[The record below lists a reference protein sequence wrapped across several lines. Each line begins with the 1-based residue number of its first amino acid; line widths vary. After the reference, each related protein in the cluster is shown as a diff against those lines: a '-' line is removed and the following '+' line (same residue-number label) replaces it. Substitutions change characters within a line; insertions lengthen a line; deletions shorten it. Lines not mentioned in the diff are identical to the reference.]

1 MSIFLEIHP
10 DNPQPR
16 HIKQAAGIIRAGGI
30 VAYPTD
36 SCYALGCQIGDKN
49 AMGRIRKI
57 READKNHHFTLVC
70 SDLSEISQFA
80 RVSNPAYRI
89 LKAHTPGPY
98 TFILRATGEVPKRL
112 QHPRRKTIGI
122 RVPDNEICRA
132 LLAELGEPLI
142 SSTLQMPGDDLP
154 LNDPQDI
161 REIME
166 SRVECIIDGGNCG
179 FEPTTV
185 VDLEEPVPRI
195 LRHGAGDI
203 SGFAA

>member
-1 MSIFLEIHP
+1 M
-10 DNPQPR
+10 
-16 HIKQAAGIIRAGGI
+16 
-30 VAYPTD
+30 YPTD
-36 SCYALGCQIGDKN
+36 SCYALGCQIGDKT
-49 AMGRIRKI
+49 AIERIRKI

-98 TFILRATGEVPKRL
+98 TFILRASGEVPKRL

-122 RVPDNEICRA
+122 RVPDNAICRA

-142 SSTLQMPGDDLP
+142 SSTLQMPGDELP
-154 LNDPQDI
+154 LNDPLQI

-166 SRVECIIDGGNCG
+166 NRVECIIDGGNCG

-185 VDLEEPVPRI
+185 VDLEGQVPKI
-195 LRHGAGDI
+195 LRRGAGDTAHFD
-203 SGFAA
+203 S